1 MWLNIVSMMFDRQ
14 RILILSLCVVLT
26 AIFAGCKSSGGL
38 FGQADE
44 TAEAGELVRA
54 ANGHLREISRLYEK
68 NEGKREE
75 LKTAMA
81 ADDAPAVRAICKD
94 IVDSINS
101 GKAQAD
107 AASEK
112 IDEALARNINE
123 DYREYLDL
131 KRDALKKQIQAFE
144 EYRQA
149 ARKLSA
155 EYDPKDAQA
164 RDVVVA
170 DFKQRSESFQKL
182 MQQGRDLSDQ
192 ANEKAK
198 SVMQRS
204 NEE

>member
-1 MWLNIVSMMFDRQ
+1 MMFDRQ
-14 RILILSLCVVLT
+14 RILILALCAALAGLPT
-26 AIFAGCKSSGGL
+26 GCKSSGGL
-38 FGQADE
+38 FGQPDE

-54 ANGHLREISRLYEK
+54 ANGHLREISRLYER
-68 NEGKREE
+68 NEGKRAE
-75 LKTAMA
+75 LTNALGA
-81 ADDAPAVRAICKD
+81 SDAVAVRAVCKD

-112 IDEALARNINE
+112 IDEALGRNINE

-164 RDVVVA
+164 KELVVA

-182 MQQGRDLSDQ
+182 MQQGRELSDQ

>member
-1 MWLNIVSMMFDRQ
+1 MMFDKL
-14 RILILSLCVVLT
+14 RISLLVLCVAV
-26 AIFAGCKSSGGL
+26 AAGFAACKSSGGL
-38 FGQADE
+38 FGQPDE

-68 NEGKREE
+68 NEGKRED